1 MRNVGS
7 EEHTLAG
14 LQDHVIHQINA
25 PAAHVAGE
33 VTGYTQK
40 KSRQQLVLSF
50 TSYRTFRSIETVGN
64 CNLCEMKKKLTQR
77 SDTLLEPL
85 KRRGDLVIGASHQ
98 RREARLQSLLF
109 LGLRLGLGQQLA
121 RISPKDAGK
130 LFNFCRNNENLS
142 AFRSYLSPGDQAK
155 TDKCYHFCST

>member
-50 TSYRTFRSIETVGN
+50 TS
-64 CNLCEMKKKLTQR
+64 QR

-130 LFNFCRNNENLS
+130 LFNFFNKKFYFMKRAETTQCLKWPQPS
-142 AFRSYLSPGDQAK
+142 
-155 TDKCYHFCST
+155 CHHFWLVVWVFVEVRTGSVQFFSMFLNQT